1 MYVAL
6 VSSHLGYKF
15 LSTWT
20 EYVDITWVQCYIR
33 NYEGA
38 AFMGLCT
45 LYIFLCQVI
54 FTVSGPGLADV
65 CQVIVIVSGP
75 GLADVCPGTSF
86 SEIGTLSQLSCGQPY
101 K

>member
-65 CQVIVIVSGP
+65 C
-75 GLADVCPGTSF
+75 PGTSF